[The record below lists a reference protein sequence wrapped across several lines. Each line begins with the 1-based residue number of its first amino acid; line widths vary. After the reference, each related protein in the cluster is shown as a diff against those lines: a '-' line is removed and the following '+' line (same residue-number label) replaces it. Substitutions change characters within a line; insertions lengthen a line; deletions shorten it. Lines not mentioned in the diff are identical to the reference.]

1 MIQEG
6 SVFLILYKM
15 KREDFLGI
23 FLGYIVKKV
32 PSWLPEES
40 TEEDLLDTMQK
51 RLTEHSK
58 EINEIL
64 KRIK

>member
-1 MIQEG
+1 
-6 SVFLILYKM
+6 M